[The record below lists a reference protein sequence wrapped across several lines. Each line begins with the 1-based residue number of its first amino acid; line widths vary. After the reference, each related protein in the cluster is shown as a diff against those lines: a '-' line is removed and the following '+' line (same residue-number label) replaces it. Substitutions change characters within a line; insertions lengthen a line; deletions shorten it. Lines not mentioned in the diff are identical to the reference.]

1 MMNKPLMGHGE
12 EENPIC
18 IRCMHTQSLVGHM
31 QVDNTVLQ
39 AGGNVDWRK
48 KAVSFFAHSFQQV
61 MLRDDCFVAMLALM
75 DRMTVLSTREATPV
89 GLCGTSP
96 SRTQEEVLSRTI
108 TSTGSGS
115 CRGDCS
121 FNS

>member
-1 MMNKPLMGHGE
+1 MNKPLMGHGE

-61 MLRDDCFVAMLALM
+61 MLKKRVRDP
-75 DRMTVLSTREATPV
+75 TIPV
-89 GLCGTSP
+89 DELP
-96 SRTQEEVLSRTI
+96 HIPV
-108 TSTGSGS
+108 
-115 CRGDCS
+115 
-121 FNS
+121 